1 MFEGKQEERN
11 YPNPDEMEGFNEM
24 AALLESSTT
33 PITIKRG
40 DVVDG
45 VIVRIDQD
53 EILVDIGLKSE
64 GVLSPKELPATGD
77 WSFDALR
84 LNDKVLVYVIQ
95 PETPDGHAL
104 LSLKRANTER
114 QWRVAEEQYKNGEL
128 LKAKVIDYNKGGLI
142 VDVAGI
148 RGFVPISQILN
159 LKREDVAAGGDNQET
174 AAKLQ
179 SMKDKELQLKIIE
192 INRARN
198 RLILSERLAVQEWR
212 QRRREE
218 LLDELKPNEVRR
230 GVISNLANFGAFVDL
245 GGADGLVHISQLAWS
260 RVNHPSEV
268 IKVGQEVEVQVLSVD
283 KERKKIALSIKRA
296 EGDPWTTVEQRYSP
310 GQVVTGVVTKIAPF
324 GAFARIEDG
333 IEGLIHQSEL
343 TPGMDPKANL
353 HEGQQ
358 LQLRILRIDA
368 ERRRLGLSLRQVD
381 EPDEPDYSAQG
392 IIQLLL
398 TLKEPA
404 EKAAIIAEAILSTL
418 PEAVAR
424 VARQCAVL
432 HWFDESI
439 LEALFQE
446 TNISAKEQ
454 MNNAY
459 QHIMK
464 LPFIEPLLWG
474 YAFQDLT
481 REGLLKRL
489 ALAKPQLVRSATS
502 LATSVYRGHADYRVQ
517 AEAVYCLII
526 SGEARSANELFDTLT
541 KQANEPQFTAYLR
554 DLITEA
560 QQIHEMFAAREEPD
574 SEAEAFA
581 ATVHAISA
589 PIEKELRRE
598 RLEWRNENS
607 LLSNLSLGGEGE
619 TTAMAEAFRAA
630 ARLRTNDEVE
640 RASE

>member
-1 MFEGKQEERN
+1 MQAKKHGNLSTMPAANLTSGRVQTMFEGKDQEGRN
-11 YPNPDEMEGFNEM
+11 HTNPDEVEDFNEM

-33 PITIKRG
+33 PINIKRG

-64 GVLSPKELPATGD
+64 GVLSTKELPATGD
-77 WSFDALR
+77 WAFDQLH

-104 LSLKRANTER
+104 LSLKRANAER
-114 QWRVAEEQYKNGEL
+114 QWRIAEEQYKSGEL

-142 VDVAGI
+142 VDVSGI

-159 LKREDVAAGGDNQET
+159 LKREEVAAGGDNQET

-230 GVISNLANFGAFVDL
+230 GVVSNLANFGAFVDL

-268 IKVGQEVEVQVLSVD
+268 LKVGQEVEVQVLSVD
-283 KERKKIALSIKRA
+283 KDKKKIALSIKRA
-296 EGDPWTTVEQRYSP
+296 EVDPWTTVEQRYTP

-368 ERRRLGLSLRQVD
+368 ERRRLGLSLRQAD
-381 EPDEPDYSAQG
+381 EMDAEKPANEAATTESESAPEKPTNEKVM
-392 IIQLLL
+392 ISLEDAVPHN
-398 TLKEPA
+398 EPA
-404 EKAAIIAEAILSTL
+404 PLE
-418 PEAVAR
+418 R
-424 VARQCAVL
+424 
-432 HWFDESI
+432 ES
-439 LEALFQE
+439 
-446 TNISAKEQ
+446 
-454 MNNAY
+454 
-459 QHIMK
+459 
-464 LPFIEPLLWG
+464 
-474 YAFQDLT
+474 
-481 REGLLKRL
+481 
-489 ALAKPQLVRSATS
+489 
-502 LATSVYRGHADYRVQ
+502 
-517 AEAVYCLII
+517 
-526 SGEARSANELFDTLT
+526 
-541 KQANEPQFTAYLR
+541 
-554 DLITEA
+554 
-560 QQIHEMFAAREEPD
+560 
-574 SEAEAFA
+574 
-581 ATVHAISA
+581 
-589 PIEKELRRE
+589 RRE
-598 RLEWRNENS
+598 RRERQDRSNDNPLFN
-607 LLSNLSLGGEGE
+607 NLSMGDEGE

-630 ARLRTNDEVE
+630 ARQRSKDETDG
-640 RASE
+640 SEN

>member
-1 MFEGKQEERN
+1 MFEGNDQEGRN
-11 YPNPDEMEGFNEM
+11 HTNPDEAEDFNM

-33 PITIKRG
+33 PINIKRG

-64 GVLSPKELPATGD
+64 GVLSTKELPATGD
-77 WSFDALR
+77 WAFDQLH

-104 LSLKRANTER
+104 LSLKRANAER

-128 LKAKVIDYNKGGLI
+128 VKAKVIDYNKGGLI

-159 LKREDVAAGGDNQET
+159 LKREEVAAGGDNQET

-218 LLDELKPNEVRR
+218 LLDELKPNEVRK
-230 GVISNLANFGAFVDL
+230 GIVSNLANFGAFVDL

-268 IKVGQEVEVQVLSVD
+268 LKVGQEVEVQVLSVD
-283 KERKKIALSIKRA
+283 KDKKKIALSIKRA
-296 EGDPWTTVEQRYSP
+296 EVDPWTTVEQRYTP
-310 GQVVTGVVTKIAPF
+310 GQVVAGVVTKIAPF

-343 TPGMDPKANL
+343 VPGMDPKANL
-353 HEGQQ
+353 HEGQA

-368 ERRRLGLSLRQVD
+368 ERRRLGLSLRQAD
-381 EPDEPDYSAQG
+381 EMDPE
-392 IIQLLL
+392 
-398 TLKEPA
+398 KPA
-404 EKAAIIAEAILSTL
+404 EVVEAGRPAQVASEKVMPSLEDALHPDGVPAE
-418 PEAVAR
+418 
-424 VARQCAVL
+424 
-432 HWFDESI
+432 
-439 LEALFQE
+439 
-446 TNISAKEQ
+446 
-454 MNNAY
+454 
-459 QHIMK
+459 
-464 LPFIEPLLWG
+464 
-474 YAFQDLT
+474 
-481 REGLLKRL
+481 
-489 ALAKPQLVRSATS
+489 
-502 LATSVYRGHADYRVQ
+502 HA
-517 AEAVYCLII
+517 
-526 SGEARSANELFDTLT
+526 
-541 KQANEPQFTAYLR
+541 P
-554 DLITEA
+554 
-560 QQIHEMFAAREEPD
+560 
-574 SEAEAFA
+574 
-581 ATVHAISA
+581 
-589 PIEKELRRE
+589 RRE
-598 RLEWRNENS
+598 RRERQERNANNPLFS
-607 LLSNLSLGGEGE
+607 DLTVGDEGE

-630 ARLRTNDEVE
+630 TRQRTKEEEN
-640 RASE
+640 SEN

>member
-1 MFEGKQEERN
+1 MFEGKDQEGRN
-11 YPNPDEMEGFNEM
+11 HTNPDEVEDFNEM

-33 PITIKRG
+33 PINIKRG

-64 GVLSPKELPATGD
+64 GVLSTKELPATGD
-77 WSFDALR
+77 WSFDQLH

-104 LSLKRANTER
+104 LSLKRANAER
-114 QWRVAEEQYKNGEL
+114 QWRIAEEQYKNGEL

-142 VDVAGI
+142 VDVSGI

-159 LKREDVAAGGDNQET
+159 LKREEVAAGGDNQET

-179 SMKDKELQLKIIE
+179 SMKEKELQLKIIE

-218 LLDELKPNEVRR
+218 LLDELKPGEVRQ
-230 GVISNLANFGAFVDL
+230 GVVSNLANFGAFVDL

-268 IKVGQEVEVQVLSVD
+268 LKVGQQVEVQVLSVD
-283 KERKKIALSIKRA
+283 KEKKKIALSIKRA
-296 EGDPWTTVEQRYSP
+296 EVDPWTTVEQRYTP

-343 TPGMDPKANL
+343 TPGMDPKASL

-368 ERRRLGLSLRQVD
+368 ERRRLGLSLRQAEEMD
-381 EPDEPDYSAQG
+381 AE
-392 IIQLLL
+392 
-398 TLKEPA
+398 KPA
-404 EKAAIIAEAILSTL
+404 EVAAADAGASASADKLGEKMMMSLEDATPHAET
-418 PEAVAR
+418 
-424 VARQCAVL
+424 
-432 HWFDESI
+432 
-439 LEALFQE
+439 
-446 TNISAKEQ
+446 
-454 MNNAY
+454 
-459 QHIMK
+459 
-464 LPFIEPLLWG
+464 
-474 YAFQDLT
+474 
-481 REGLLKRL
+481 
-489 ALAKPQLVRSATS
+489 TS
-502 LATSVYRGHADYRVQ
+502 
-517 AEAVYCLII
+517 
-526 SGEARSANELFDTLT
+526 
-541 KQANEPQFTAYLR
+541 
-554 DLITEA
+554 
-560 QQIHEMFAAREEPD
+560 PD
-574 SEAEAFA
+574 R
-581 ATVHAISA
+581 
-589 PIEKELRRE
+589 ELRRDRRDRPE
-598 RLEWRNENS
+598 RISDNP
-607 LLSNLSLGGEGE
+607 LLSNLPINEEGE

-630 ARLRTNDEVE
+630 ARQRTKEE
-640 RASE
+640 SEASES